1 MQEATLVSFAT
12 WQPFYVLVGTAAA
25 TLTGLMFVVITVNA
39 GVRTRR
45 TSDGI
50 GAFGTPN
57 VFHFGA
63 VLLVAAILSAPWSI
77 LWISALLLGLCGV
90 GGLAYLLIVLRRFLR
105 VRRQSHY
112 TPVLEDWL
120 WYMLFPLVSY
130 IALAVAALMLPANAA
145 PALFVL
151 AAAVVLLLFIGIH
164 NAWDLVLFTAFELL
178 QPQNKSQ
185 D

>member
-1 MQEATLVSFAT
+1 MQEAAQLPFAT

-25 TLTGLMFVVITVNA
+25 RLPGLMFVVITVTARVQN
-39 GVRTRR
+39 RR
-45 TSDGI
+45 TSDGL
-50 GAFGTPN
+50 GAYGTPN

-77 LWISALLLGLCGV
+77 LWMVALFLGLCGV
-90 GGLAYLLIVLRRFLR
+90 GGGAYILIVLQRFLR

-130 IALAVAALMLPANAA
+130 IALIVAAMMLPANAT

-178 QPQNKSQ
+178 PQNTSQ